1 MKRELSISQIYND
14 FINKV
19 LLTDEELKVLD
30 MFIKNYSYVKIG
42 NELGMSDRNVG
53 RIVNALKQKYEIYKK
68 LEVARIKIFMS

>member
-19 LLTDEELKVLD
+19 LLTDEEHKVLD